1 MKSTFLPKA
10 GVWRSSVPTT
20 TTHSPKER
28 PTAVLA
34 NVQIGGEELVHRF
47 ADRWERLCEET
58 RSAPFHRPEWI
69 ATYLRAFEPQSE
81 VVLLTASA
89 GDRLVAV
96 LPMIRKRAWFA
107 GVPIW
112 KLSGAANVHS
122 VRFDIL
128 HASCEAGEVAIR
140 VFWEALRNMAGW
152 HILEMPLIPENGA
165 CQKLIA
171 HASEDGYRTITS
183 HFHDGPIL
191 RMKEDEKGQLNWL
204 HGTSRHFRH
213 ELRRFARLLAEEA
226 GGNPKLVRRADPDAR
241 TLEDFF
247 KLEASGWKGEEG
259 SAINCAPETR
269 AFYDQIAREA
279 SSRGYFCLHSLETDA
294 RMVAGAFSVE
304 TEQCFYPMKIA
315 YDEELRRGGPGQ
327 LLFNGIF
334 AECAEK
340 RIPELFFG
348 GKNDRYKTSWTSDT
362 LPHFNGFIF
371 SRAFRARLVYEAK
384 TNLFPRL
391 GRLRRGIRGQF
402 KPWKKPSDSTPKVK
416 SNNESTAKRPHDTEI
431 AE

>member
-1 MKSTFLPKA
+1 M
-10 GVWRSSVPTT
+10 
-20 TTHSPKER
+20 
-28 PTAVLA
+28 
-34 NVQIGGEELVHRF
+34 
-47 ADRWERLCEET
+47 
-58 RSAPFHRPEWI
+58 
-69 ATYLRAFEPQSE
+69 
-81 VVLLTASA
+81 LTASA

-107 GVPIW
+107 GIPIW

-128 HASCEAGEVAIR
+128 HTPCEAGEAAIR

-171 HASEDGYRTITS
+171 HANEDGYRTITS

-191 RMKEDEKGQLNWL
+191 RMKEDQKGQLNWL

-213 ELRRFARLLAEEA
+213 ELRRFARLLAEET
-226 GGNPKLVRRADPDAR
+226 GSNPKLVRRADPDA
-241 TLEDFF
+241 TILEEFF

-279 SSRGYFCLHSLETDA
+279 SSRGYFCLHSLETSA
-294 RMVAGAFSVE
+294 GMVAGAFSVE

-315 YDEELRRGGPGQ
+315 YNEELRRGGPGQ

-384 TNLFPRL
+384 TNLFPRF

-402 KPWKKPSDSTPKVK
+402 KPRKKPSDSRPKVK
-416 SNNESTAKRPHDTEI
+416 SNNESAAKRPHDTEI